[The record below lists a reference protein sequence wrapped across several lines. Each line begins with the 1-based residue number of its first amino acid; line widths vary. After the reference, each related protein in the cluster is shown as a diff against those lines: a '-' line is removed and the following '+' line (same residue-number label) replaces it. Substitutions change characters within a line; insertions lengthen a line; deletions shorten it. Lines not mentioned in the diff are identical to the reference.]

1 MASYDRQN
9 SLLVN
14 EDWSKIYRSFTD
26 ANFSSYDF
34 PTIRRTMINYLRKNY
49 PEDFNDYIES
59 SEYLALIDV
68 IAFLGQSL
76 SYRIDLNARENFI
89 ETAQKKESVLKLAR
103 LVGYNNKRN
112 ECASGLLKITGVQ
125 TTQSLNDSTGT
136 PLRNRFILW
145 NDDAN
150 VNWLE
155 QRNTIFN
162 NAFQGNIQFGK
173 PNASEVIGGIQTDV
187 YKLNSSNSDI
197 PSYNFSKTVN
207 GTQTQFNIVS
217 SRIRNGEIEEATPL
231 PGNTFGLLY
240 RNDKRGN
247 SSENTGYFLQ
257 FKQGEIYTS
266 GFRIDNPTTNEIVNL
281 NTPNI
286 NNTDVWLWEL

>member
-14 EDWSKIYRSFTD
+14 EDWTKIYRSFTD

-59 SEYLALIDV
+59 SEYLALIDA
-68 IAFLGQSL
+68 IAFIGQSL
-76 SYRIDLNARENFI
+76 SFRVDLNARENFI
-89 ETAQKKESVLKLAR
+89 ETAIKKESVLRLAR

-112 ECASGLLKITGVQ
+112 ICASGLLKITGIQ
-125 TTQSLNDSTGT
+125 TTQNLSDSSGI

-145 NDDAN
+145 NDDSN

-155 QRNTIFN
+155 QITTIMN
-162 NAFQGNIQFGK
+162 SAFQGTTFFGK
-173 PNASEVIGGIQTDV
+173 PNASEVVGGIQTDQ
-187 YKLNSSNSDI
+187 YKLNSRTGNV
-197 PSYNFSKTVN
+197 PSFKFSKNISGV
-207 GTQTQFNIVS
+207 QTQFNVVSAKLENGNIV
-217 SRIRNGEIEEATPL
+217 EESPL
-231 PGNTFGLLY
+231 PGNTLGLLY

-247 SSENTGYFLQ
+247 SSENTGFFLH
-257 FKQGEIYTS
+257 FRQGDLFTS
-266 GFRIDNPTTNEIVNL
+266 GF
-281 NTPNI
+281 
-286 NNTDVWLWEL
+286 

>member
-14 EDWSKIYRSFTD
+14 QDWSKIYRSFTD
-26 ANFSSYDF
+26 ADFSSYDF

-76 SYRIDLNARENFI
+76 SYRVDLNARENFI
-89 ETAQKKESVLKLAR
+89 ETAQKKESVLRLAR

-112 ECASGLLKITGVQ
+112 QSATGLLKITGIQ
-125 TTQSLNDSTGT
+125 TTQNLTDSNGT
-136 PLRNRFILW
+136 QLRNRFILW
-145 NDDAN
+145 NDDSN

-155 QRNTIFN
+155 QINTIMN
-162 NAFQGNIQFGK
+162 NSFQGTTVFGK
-173 PNASEVIGGIQTDV
+173 PNASDAVGGIQTDQ
-187 YKLNSSNSDI
+187 YKVNTTNSDI
-197 PSYNFSKTVN
+197 PTYKFSKTVA
-207 GTQTQFNIVS
+207 GLQTSFNIVS
-217 SRIRNGEIEEATPL
+217 ANLTQGNIVEETPL
-231 PGNTFGLLY
+231 PGNTLGLLY

-247 SSENTGYFLQ
+247 SSENTGFFLN
-257 FKQGEIYTS
+257 FKQGETYTS
-266 GFRIDNPTTNEIVNL
+266 PFQFQILLTMK
-281 NTPNI
+281 
-286 NNTDVWLWEL
+286 